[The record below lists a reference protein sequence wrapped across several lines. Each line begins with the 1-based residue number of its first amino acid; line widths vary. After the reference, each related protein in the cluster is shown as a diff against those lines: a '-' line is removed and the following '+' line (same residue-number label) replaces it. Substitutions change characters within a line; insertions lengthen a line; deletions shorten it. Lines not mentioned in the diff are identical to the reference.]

1 MKIDPLSLHA
11 ANGAGPNGASSRR
24 KRQSIPT
31 SFDYRTYPSASQ
43 SWVSPVKNQGICGS
57 CWAFATAAMHE
68 SVNRRYYG
76 NFWDDY
82 SEQIL
87 VDCTKGAS
95 ISDTRYT
102 GLKNLGCDGGW
113 VQTAITYIR
122 TAGMTYEPNYPYTS
136 GATDVEGTCH
146 TPTPFWKGNLVY
158 EYVASE
164 ADIDDFVYH
173 TGPVGFMFAV
183 PDAFQNYAGGVF
195 DLSSCTYTGS
205 APQPWH
211 EMVIVGYTPSYWI
224 VKNSWGPTWANAGYA
239 YFARGKNL
247 CSMQT
252 MLVGAYPSG
261 FNTGK

>member
-1 MKIDPLSLHA
+1 MYTKASLLLCFAAVAVPLCSAETDAEKAAFADFVKKYSREYKGEEFGRRLSIFAQNLKRIEEQKAAGVKGLGVNEFSDETPEEFKKRLMKIDPLSLHA

-113 VQTAITYIR
+113 KGLGVVR
-122 TAGMTYEPNYPYTS
+122 RRCVG
-136 GATDVEGTCH
+136 VEVH
-146 TPTPFWKGNLVY
+146 VL
-158 EYVASE
+158 
-164 ADIDDFVYH
+164 
-173 TGPVGFMFAV
+173 
-183 PDAFQNYAGGVF
+183 
-195 DLSSCTYTGS
+195 
-205 APQPWH
+205 
-211 EMVIVGYTPSYWI
+211 
-224 VKNSWGPTWANAGYA
+224 
-239 YFARGKNL
+239 
-247 CSMQT
+247 
-252 MLVGAYPSG
+252 
-261 FNTGK
+261 